1 MARRKQH
8 GRRAW
13 LGKAIHNTVT
23 RQQRYREGKER
34 GQNTLFKDTP
44 QRTCSSQASPPPFYN
59 VPIMPSMALPKAS
72 PSCTCSIIEST
83 IREPSQLMQCRH
95 VVFWVTFQI
104 QAIAAVN
111 RNRALSVPFV
121 CTKDCRGPCRC
132 FPYPQAWKI
141 GKISFQINWLWLRFI
156 CLNSGSQYRFEPKIL
171 RISALSGAS
180 QTSSVELLFGS
191 TIALAI
197 IRNTSQHNHVIFAVV
212 IRESHPFPSDAFP
225 L

>member
-1 MARRKQH
+1 MARQKQH

-23 RQQRYREGKER
+23 RRQRYREGKER
-34 GQNTLFKDTP
+34 GPNTLFKDTP
-44 QRTCSSQASPPPFYN
+44 PKDSLLSGLTSSFYN

-72 PSCTCSIIEST
+72 SSWTCSMIVST
-83 IREPSQLMQCRH
+83 IGEPSQFMQGRH
-95 VVFWVTFQI
+95 VGFWVTLQI

-111 RNRALSVPFV
+111 RNRTLFVPFV

-141 GKISFQINWLWLRFI
+141 WKISFQINWLWLRFI
-156 CLNSGSQYRFEPKIL
+156 CLSSGSQYRFEPKIL

-180 QTSSVELLFGS
+180 
-191 TIALAI
+191 
-197 IRNTSQHNHVIFAVV
+197 
-212 IRESHPFPSDAFP
+212 
-225 L
+225 